1 MIVNNMNLHE
11 VWENIAKE
19 LSKLEWKRDALFPK
33 TANEFRRNYSYPV
46 WKLYDYKSPMTHNPF
61 VIYFYK
67 EHPFAKINGGFLF
80 IMFYKDNKRY
90 VVKWADSEDP
100 HIIVLTSHF
109 LQRYNERCLKR
120 PELSAN
126 EVAVNYFCRNGAMQP
141 VGVDERINKHIKEYG
156 EYAGLGYMVH
166 DGFCFMLSAEE
177 AIKGS
182 DDTVKLS
189 LFTTFMPLS
198 EMSDTQREAI
208 YEECMKDL
216 DDMRD

>member
-1 MIVNNMNLHE
+1 MNLHE

-19 LSKLEWKRDALFPK
+19 LPKLEWKRDALFPK
-33 TANEFRRNYSYPV
+33 TANEFRRNYSYPA

-109 LQRYNERCLKR
+109 L
-120 PELSAN
+120 
-126 EVAVNYFCRNGAMQP
+126 VNYFCRNGAMQP

>member
-1 MIVNNMNLHE
+1 MNLHE

-19 LSKLEWKRDALFPK
+19 LPKLEWKRDALFPK
-33 TANEFRRNYSYPV
+33 TANEFIRNYSCPV

>member
-19 LSKLEWKRDALFPK
+19 LPKLEWKRDALFPK
-33 TANEFRRNYSYPV
+33 TANEFRRNYSCPV

-208 YEECMKDL
+208 YRECMKDL

>member
-19 LSKLEWKRDALFPK
+19 LPKLEWKRDALFPK

-189 LFTTFMPLS
+189 LFSILTTLTPSACLLRAYRS
-198 EMSDTQREAI
+198 WD
-208 YEECMKDL
+208 
-216 DDMRD
+216 

>member
-19 LSKLEWKRDALFPK
+19 LPKLEWKRDALFPK
-33 TANEFRRNYSYPV
+33 TANVFRRNYSCPV

>member
-19 LSKLEWKRDALFPK
+19 LPKLEWKRDALFPK

-198 EMSDTQREAI
+198 EMSDTQREPLNSYI
-208 YEECMKDL
+208 
-216 DDMRD
+216 

>member
-1 MIVNNMNLHE
+1 MNLHE

-19 LSKLEWKRDALFPK
+19 LPKLEWKRDALFPK

-182 DDTVKLS
+182 DD
-189 LFTTFMPLS
+189 
-198 EMSDTQREAI
+198 
-208 YEECMKDL
+208 YC
-216 DDMRD
+216 